1 MLLRALAR
9 HESSPVGDQA
19 LVRDIEEYETNDE
32 LIESRATVADY
43 TEVLEGLYL
52 IANQE
57 AYRMHLTAFVSSI
70 RMLKGSQYICA
81 LSLGTWTL
89 L

>member
-1 MLLRALAR
+1 M
-9 HESSPVGDQA
+9 
-19 LVRDIEEYETNDE
+19 VRDIEEYETNDE

-57 AYRMHLTAFVSSI
+57 AYSVHL
-70 RMLKGSQYICA
+70 YP
-81 LSLGTWTL
+81 
-89 L
+89 